1 MKEANIM
8 KFKDNYSA
16 AITDISVMK
25 DGCDLLEKLV
35 LSSTALKGGY
45 TVVDYNEHT
54 YIMTTEQIDWWKCI
68 ADELTAD
75 LEKVDELTDK
85 YGEVAVNKVLAEEIN
100 YDSVSKLHSLY
111 EKALSRIEAE
121 LGK

>member
-54 YIMTTEQIDWWKCI
+54 YIMTTEQIDWWKRI

-75 LEKVDELTDK
+75 LEKVDKLTDK

-111 EKALSRIEAE
+111 EKAFARIEAE

>member
-1 MKEANIM
+1 M

-16 AITDISVMK
+16 VITDISVMK

-35 LSSTALKGGY
+35 LSSTAAKGGY

-54 YIMTTEQIDWWKCI
+54 YIMTTEQIDWWKRI

-85 YGEVAVNKVLAEEIN
+85 YGEVEVNKVLAEEIN